1 MMSGYAGVTFEVA
14 GAFNEPMPP
23 TGNEDP
29 GNGLLGA
36 VAVLMGL
43 LVRQRTGSGTYIE
56 NPQLNA
62 TMAHMAHVVRTADG
76 TVVGAGLLDTLQFGH
91 SALERLYETA
101 DGWVCLACFGDQ
113 EFAGLADA
121 LELPVLRE
129 ARFAT
134 ADARRAVDDE
144 LAALLSD
151 AFGRRGTEEVVDALR
166 AAGVPVAVP
175 AGRNMH
181 AIMSDPDHRRTGR
194 VAEVPHP
201 IKGNV
206 RELAV
211 LVRVS
216 DTDVPAHRLAP
227 ELGQHSDEILAWLGL
242 DPETISRLRTR
253 GSVR

>member
-1 MMSGYAGVTFEVA
+1 V
-14 GAFNEPMPP
+14 
-23 TGNEDP
+23 
-29 GNGLLGA
+29 
-36 VAVLMGL
+36 
-43 LVRQRTGSGTYIE
+43 LVRRRTGSGTYIE

-76 TVVGAGLLDTLQFGH
+76 SVVGGGLLDTLQFGN
-91 SALERLYETA
+91 SAVERLYETA
-101 DGWVCLACFGDQ
+101 DGWVCLASFGDR

-121 LELPVLRE
+121 LDAPALRE
-129 ARFAT
+129 GRFAS

-144 LAALLSD
+144 LADLLSD
-151 AFGRRGTEEVVDALR
+151 AFSRRGTDEVVGALR

-175 AGRNMH
+175 TGRNMH
-181 AIMSDPDHRRTGR
+181 AIMNDPDHRRTGR
-194 VAEVPHP
+194 VAEVHHQ

-227 ELGQHSDEILAWLGL
+227 ELGQHSDEILTWLGL
-242 DPETISRLRTR
+242 DPETISRLRAR
-253 GSVR
+253 GSVK

>member
-1 MMSGYAGVTFEVA
+1 
-14 GAFNEPMPP
+14 MPP

-43 LVRQRTGSGTYIE
+43 LVRQRTGSGLYIE

-62 TMAHMAHVVRTADG
+62 TMAHMAHAVRTADG
-76 TVVGAGLLDTLQFGH
+76 TVVGAGLLDTLQFGN
-91 SALERLYETA
+91 SALERLYETG
-101 DGWVCLACFGDQ
+101 DGWICLACFRDQ
-113 EFAGLADA
+113 EFAWLTEV
-121 LELPVLRE
+121 LEAPDLGD

-134 ADARRAVDDE
+134 ADGRRAADDE

-151 AFGRRGTEEVVDALR
+151 AFARRGTEEVATALR

-175 AGRNMH
+175 PGRNMH
-181 AIMSDPDHRRTGR
+181 AIMNDPDNRRTGR
-194 VAEVPHP
+194 VAEVRHP
-201 IKGNV
+201 AKGNV

-216 DTDVPAHRLAP
+216 DAQVPPHRLAP
-227 ELGQHSDEILAWLGL
+227 ELGQHSDEILMWLGYE
-242 DPETISRLRTR
+242 PETISRLRGR
-253 GSVR
+253 GAVK